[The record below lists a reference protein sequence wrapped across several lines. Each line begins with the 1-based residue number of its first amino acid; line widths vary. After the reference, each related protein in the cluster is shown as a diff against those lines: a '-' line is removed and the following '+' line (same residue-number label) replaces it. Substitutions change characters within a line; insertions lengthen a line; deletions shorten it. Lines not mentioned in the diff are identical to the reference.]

1 MSFCLA
7 MGDRRRRRVGT
18 GGSGSEFDLEAPGSR
33 FTMRPAV
40 AIQVAREWT
49 ERSEREPAIA
59 RTALEG
65 EFGEGWLEDDADI
78 GEPRVLDGVRGRGA
92 AAWIPI
98 VEWLGLHAAGG
109 VVSLGAGQVAREGIR
124 RIRDRVREAKSSG
137 HNVMASRGL
146 AAVLAME
153 HVFETS
159 DETEVLEA
167 EFVQEPSGIG
177 GRLPSE
183 TSYTGL
189 EPWIVSL
196 VNESR
201 RTRYLLVV
209 GPEGDIEGCI
219 TAPMGPF
226 EAMYGLLPPTPR
238 GGEPD

>member
-1 MSFCLA
+1 
-7 MGDRRRRRVGT
+7 
-18 GGSGSEFDLEAPGSR
+18 
-33 FTMRPAV
+33 MRPAV
-40 AIQVAREWT
+40 AIQVGREWS
-49 ERSEREPAIA
+49 ERSEHEDGVAP
-59 RTALEG
+59 TALTV

-78 GEPRVLDGVRGRGA
+78 GELRVLDGVRGRGA
-92 AAWIPI
+92 ATWIPI
-98 VEWLGLHAAGG
+98 LEWLGLHAAGG
-109 VVSLGAGQVAREGIR
+109 VVGLGASQLAREGIR
-124 RIRDRVREAKSSG
+124 RIRDRVRAARSSG
-137 HNVMASRGL
+137 HKVMVSRGL
-146 AAVLAME
+146 AAVLATE

-159 DETEVLEA
+159 DETEILQT

-177 GRLPSE
+177 GRPPSE

-219 TAPMGPF
+219 RAPMGLF